1 MGLDIVEYVLALE
14 STFGITIPDADARR
28 LETPRLVIDY
38 LAGRLPLADEP
49 VIDRPCFTQR
59 AFYRARAAAAARFAV
74 PVKELGP
81 AAALRPLVGG
91 RDGWRALRADLGAYD
106 WPRLHS
112 DHWLGTH
119 LGGVRTLGELARHL
133 ALYDRALLRPAGAP
147 WTRQEIETVVL
158 QLLERETGV
167 EMAKYTL
174 DSRFVKDMGLD

>member
-28 LETPRLVIDY
+28 LETPRHVIDY

-81 AAALRPLVGG
+81 GAALHPLVGG

-112 DHWLGTH
+112 DHWLGAH

-133 ALYDRALLRPAGAP
+133 ALYDRALLRPPGAP
-147 WTRQEIETVVL
+147 WTHQEIETVVV
-158 QLLERETGV
+158 QLLERETGI